1 MVEGLKVDAVDRDLG
16 KIAGAR
22 AGVSP
27 ARLSRSNGANAARS
41 KGRSEHDCSLILAQF
56 RIFELGLLGGGF
68 GTLQAV
74 AGEAPAPHGA
84 IKGKGQSDFSDW
96 PLFMPATTYSPTHF
110 RVQ

>member
-27 ARLSRSNGANAARS
+27 ARPSRSNGANAARS

-56 RIFELGLLGGGF
+56 RIGAF
-68 GTLQAV
+68 GWGIWDA
-74 AGEAPAPHGA
+74 AGSRGRGA
-84 IKGKGQSDFSDW
+84 R
-96 PLFMPATTYSPTHF
+96 ATWSHKRKRPI
-110 RVQ
+110 